1 MKAKIQNISAM
12 AIFGTIG
19 LFVQSISLPRAAIAS
34 VRGLVGAAVLLL
46 FCLARK
52 KAPEGAAIR
61 KNLWLLL
68 LSGGLMGFNWV
79 FLFESYRHSTVAVG
93 TLCYYLAPLFVT
105 LVSPLVLREKL
116 TAKKALCVLVALLG
130 MVPVSGILSAGFD
143 PSQLKGV
150 AFGVGAAVLY
160 ASVVL
165 LNKKLSGISALDR
178 TMVQLAAGGIVPIPY
193 LLLTTGLAGL
203 SCPPGGLA
211 MLAILAVVHT
221 GVAYVLYSGS
231 LAELPAQSAAVLS
244 YLDPV
249 IAVMLSVLVLREAVT
264 PLTLVGAVMILGAA
278 FLSEVEL
285 GKKTKAAG

>member
-19 LFVQSISLPRAAIAS
+19 LFVQSIPLPRAAIAS
-34 VRGLVGAAVLLL
+34 VRGLVGAAILLL
-46 FCLARK
+46 FSLARK

-61 KNLWLLL
+61 KNLGLLL

-93 TLCYYLAPLFVT
+93 TLCYYLAPVFVT

-116 TAKKALCVLVALLG
+116 TVKKALCVLVALLG
-130 MVPVSGILSAGFD
+130 MVPVSGILSADFD
-143 PSQLKGV
+143 PSHLKGV
-150 AFGVGAAVLY
+150 AFGIGAAALY

-165 LNKKLSGISALDR
+165 LNKKLSGISAMDR

-193 LLLTTGLAGL
+193 LLLTTGLTGL
-203 SCPPGGLA
+203 SCPPKGLL
-211 MLAILAVVHT
+211 MLAVLAVVHT
-221 GVAYVLYSGS
+221 GVAYVLYFGS
-231 LAELPAQSAAVLS
+231 LADLPAQSAAVLS

-249 IAVMLSVLVLREAVT
+249 IAVLLSVLVLKEAVT
-264 PLTLVGAVMILGAA
+264 PLTLVGTVMILGAA
-278 FLSEVEL
+278 VLSEVEF
-285 GKKTKAAG
+285 KKKAKAVR